1 MLIVTAGLPGAGKST
16 IAEVVGNRLGLP
28 VVSVD
33 PIESAILS
41 AGIDADQP
49 TGLAAYL
56 VAETIAESVLAGGGS
71 VIVDAVNAVEPAR
84 EQWVKLAARQKVTL
98 KFIEVVCSDP
108 ELHRSRLAS
117 GAVGCAHIA
126 EPTWHAVEQSLDEW
140 EAWTGDDRR
149 RAAHHPGLGAAARRE
164 RRAGAR
170 VPRVLSAPDAP
181 RADPASA
188 LRDQA
193 RRRRPTASALDSTR

>member
-16 IAEVVGNRLGLP
+16 IAEVVGNRIGAP

-56 VAETIAESVLAGGGS
+56 VAETIAEAVLSGGGS

-84 EQWVKLAARQKVTL
+84 EQWVKLAARQQTPI
-98 KFIEVVCSDP
+98 KFVEVICSDP
-108 ELHRSRLAS
+108 ELHRERLAS
-117 GAVGCAHIA
+117 RGRRLAHLA
-126 EPTWHAVEQSLDEW
+126 EPTWHAVEQSVDEW
-140 EAWTGDDRR
+140 EAWTG
-149 RAAHHPGLGAAARRE
+149 ATGAVARI
-164 RRAGAR
+164 
-170 VPRVLSAPDAP
+170 
-181 RADPASA
+181 
-188 LRDQA
+188 
-193 RRRRPTASALDSTR
+193 TLDSVQPLGVNVDHALAFLQH

>member
-16 IAEVVGNRLGLP
+16 IAEVVGNRLGVP

-41 AGIDADQP
+41 AGIDSDQP

-56 VAETIAESVLAGGGS
+56 VAETIAESVLSGGGS

-84 EQWVKLAARQKVTL
+84 DQWVKLAARQQTPI
-98 KFIEVVCSDP
+98 KFLEVICSDP
-108 ELHRSRLAS
+108 EVHRTRLANRNRQL
-117 GAVGCAHIA
+117 AHLA

-140 EAWTGDDRR
+140 ESWTG
-149 RAAHHPGLGAAARRE
+149 ATGA
-164 RRAGAR
+164 
-170 VPRVLSAPDAP
+170 VPRV
-181 RADPASA
+181 
-188 LRDQA
+188 
-193 RRRRPTASALDSTR
+193 TLDSVQALGVNVEQALAFLES